1 MKNITLGRTGIT
13 VPQNGFGALPIQ
25 RISTESAVKLL
36 RRAYAGG
43 MRYYDTAR
51 GYTDSEEKLGLAFG
65 NGWLKREE
73 VYIAT
78 KTHALTPEGFWKD
91 LETSLRLLKTD
102 YIDVYQF
109 HNLPRCFRPG
119 DGTGMYECMLE
130 AKRQGKIRHI
140 GASAHKIGVAQ
151 EVAQSG
157 LYEVLQYPLSYIAED
172 IELDLLATCQRNNVG
187 FVCMKGLAG
196 GLITNAR
203 AAMAFVSQFDGL
215 IPIWGI
221 QREKELDDWLSFMD
235 ETPVLDDGLRAFIE
249 RERKE
254 LMGSFCRGCG
264 YCLPC
269 TVGIRISD
277 CNRMSLMI
285 RRAPSEKWLGAPWQA
300 EMAKIETCVDC
311 RQCVSKCPYELDIPN
326 LLRKNLEDYRS
337 VLAGKIKVTD

>member
-1 MKNITLGRTGIT
+1 MKNITLGSTGII

-25 RISTESAVKLL
+25 RISKESAVKLL
-36 RRAYAGG
+36 RRAYEGG
-43 MRYYDTAR
+43 MRYFDTAR

-65 NGWLKREE
+65 DGWLKREE

-78 KTHALTPEGFWKD
+78 KSHSKTPEGLRND

-109 HNLPRCFRPG
+109 HNLSQCYRPG
-119 DGTGMYECMLE
+119 DGTGMYECMEE

-140 GASAHKIGVAQ
+140 GATAHKLGVAW
-151 EVAQSG
+151 EVVESG
-157 LYEVLQYPLSYIAED
+157 LYETLQYPMSYLATD
-172 IELDLLATCQRNNVG
+172 KELELLAACQQHNMG

-221 QREKELDDWLSFMD
+221 QRERELDDWLSFMN
-235 ETPVLDDGLRAFIE
+235 ETPALDEELRAYIAKE
-249 RERKE
+249 RTE

-269 TVGIRISD
+269 TVGIKIND

-285 RRAPSEKWLGAPWQA
+285 RRAPSAKWLGEQWQA
-300 EMAKIETCVDC
+300 EMAKVDNCVDC
-311 RQCVSKCPYELDIPN
+311 RQCVAKCPYELDIPN
-326 LLRKNLEDYRS
+326 LLRKNLEDYRN
-337 VLAGKIKVTD
+337 VLAGKTKVDD

>member
-91 LETSLRLLKTD
+91 LETSLGMLRTD

-151 EVAQSG
+151 EVAESG

-172 IELDLLATCQRNNVG
+172 IELELLATCQRNNVG

-221 QREKELDDWLSFMD
+221 QRERELDEWLSFMD
-235 ETPVLDDGLRAFIE
+235 ETPTLDDELRTFISAE
-249 RERKE
+249 RQE

-269 TVGIRISD
+269 TVGIKISD

-285 RRAPSEKWLGAPWQA
+285 RRAPSADWLSEHWQA
-300 EMAKIETCVDC
+300 EMDKIDECVDC
-311 RQCVSKCPYELDIPN
+311 RLCVSKCPYELDIPN
-326 LLRKNLEDYRS
+326 LLQKNLADYRN
-337 VLAGKIKVTD
+337 VLAGKTKVTE

>member
-1 MKNITLGRTGIT
+1 MKNITLGSTGIT

-25 RISTESAVKLL
+25 RISKENAVKLL
-36 RRAYAGG
+36 RRAYEGG
-43 MRYYDTAR
+43 MRYFDTAR
-51 GYTDSEEKLGLAFG
+51 GYTDSEEKLGAAFG

-73 VYIAT
+73 IYIAT
-78 KTHALTPEGFWKD
+78 KTEAETPEEFWKD
-91 LETSLRLLKTD
+91 LETSLRLLKTE

-119 DGTGMYECMLE
+119 DGTGMYEAMLE
-130 AKRQGKIRHI
+130 AKAQGKVRHI
-140 GASAHKIGVAQ
+140 GASAHKIGVAR
-151 EVAQSG
+151 EVAESG
-157 LYEVLQYPLSYIAED
+157 LYETLQYPMSYLAEEK
-172 IELDLLATCQRNNVG
+172 ELDLLAACQRNNVG

-235 ETPVLDDGLRAFIE
+235 ETPVLDDELRAFIAKA
-249 RERKE
+249 RKE

-269 TVGIRISD
+269 TVGIKISD

-285 RRAPSEKWLGAPWQA
+285 RRAPSAGWLNEYWQA
-300 EMAKIETCVDC
+300 EMEKIEECVEC
-311 RQCVSKCPYELDIPN
+311 RLCVSKCPYELDVPN
-326 LLRKNLEDYRS
+326 LLRKNLEDYRN
-337 VLAGKIKVTD
+337 VLAGRTKVTD

>member
-91 LETSLRLLKTD
+91 LETSLRMLKTD

-221 QREKELDDWLSFMD
+221 QRETELDDCLSFMD

-285 RRAPSEKWLGAPWQA
+285 RRAPSEKWLGEPWQA

-326 LLRKNLEDYRS
+326 LLRKNLEDYRN
-337 VLAGKIKVTD
+337 VLAGKTNVTD

>member
-65 NGWLKREE
+65 DGWLKREE

-221 QREKELDDWLSFMD
+221 QREKELDDCLSFMD

-337 VLAGKIKVTD
+337 VLAGKTKVTD

>member
-1 MKNITLGRTGIT
+1 MKSITLGSTGIT

-25 RISTESAVKLL
+25 RISKENAVKLL
-36 RRAYAGG
+36 RRAYEGG
-43 MRYYDTAR
+43 MRYFDTAR
-51 GYTDSEEKLGLAFG
+51 AYTDSEEKLGMAFG
-65 NGWLKREE
+65 DGWLKRDE

-78 KTHALTPEGFWKD
+78 KSHAKTPEAIAKD

-109 HNLPRCFRPG
+109 HNMSQCYRPG
-119 DGTGMYECMLE
+119 DGTGMYECLVD
-130 AKRQGKIRHI
+130 AKKQGKIRHI
-140 GASAHKIGVAQ
+140 SATTHKLGIAW
-151 EVAQSG
+151 EIMESG
-157 LYEVLQYPLSYIAED
+157 LYETLQYPMSYLAND
-172 IELDLLATCQRNNVG
+172 KELELLAACQQNDVG
-187 FVCMKGLAG
+187 FICMKGLAG

-235 ETPVLDDGLRAFIE
+235 DTPALDDDLRAYIE
-249 RERKE
+249 SERKE

-269 TVGIRISD
+269 TVGIRIND

-285 RRAPSEKWLGAPWQA
+285 RRAPSASWLGENWQT
-300 EMAKIETCVDC
+300 EMEKIEDCVDC
-311 RQCVSKCPYELDIPN
+311 RQCVEKCPYELDIPN
-326 LLRKNLEDYRS
+326 LLRKNLEDYRN
-337 VLAGKIKVTD
+337 VLAGKTRVND

>member
-1 MKNITLGRTGIT
+1 MHTITLGRTGIET
-13 VPQNGFGALPIQ
+13 CWNAFGALPIQ
-25 RISTESAVKLL
+25 RISKENAVKLL
-36 RRAYAGG
+36 RRAYEGG
-43 MRYYDTAR
+43 MRYFDTAR
-51 GYTDSEEKLGLAFG
+51 GYTDSEEKLGAAFG
-65 NGWLKREE
+65 DGWLKREQ

-78 KTHALTPEGFWKD
+78 KTHSKTPEGFWKD

-109 HNLPRCFRPG
+109 HNLSQCYRPG
-119 DGTGMYECMLE
+119 DGTGMYECMVE

-140 GASAHKIGVAQ
+140 GATAHKIGVAR
-151 EVAQSG
+151 EVAESG
-157 LYEVLQYPLSYIAED
+157 LYETLQYPMSYLAEEK
-172 IELDLLATCQRNNVG
+172 ELDLLAACQRNNVG

-221 QREKELDDWLSFMD
+221 QREKELDDWLFFMD
-235 ETPVLDDGLRAFIE
+235 ETPVLDDELRAFIAKA
-249 RERKE
+249 RKE

-269 TVGIRISD
+269 TVGIKISD

-285 RRAPSEKWLGAPWQA
+285 RRAPSAGWLNEYWQA
-300 EMAKIETCVDC
+300 EMEKIEECVEC
-311 RQCVSKCPYELDIPN
+311 RLCVSKCPYELDVPN
-326 LLRKNLEDYRS
+326 LLRKNLEDYRN
-337 VLAGKIKVTD
+337 VLAGRTKVTD

>member
-1 MKNITLGRTGIT
+1 MKTITLGSTGIT

-25 RISTESAVKLL
+25 RISKESAVKLL
-36 RRAYAGG
+36 RRAYEGG
-43 MRYYDTAR
+43 MRYFDTAR
-51 GYTDSEEKLGLAFG
+51 GYTDSEEKLGFAFG
-65 NGWLKREE
+65 DGWLRREQ

-91 LETSLRLLKTD
+91 LETSLRMLKTD

-109 HNLPRCFRPG
+109 HNLPQCFRPG

-130 AKRQGKIRHI
+130 AKHKGKIRHI
-140 GASAHKIGVAQ
+140 GASAHKIGVAR
-151 EVAQSG
+151 EVVESG
-157 LYEVLQYPLSYIAED
+157 LYEALQYPMSYLAQEK
-172 IELDLLATCQRNNVG
+172 ELELLKLCQQRNVG

-196 GLITNAR
+196 GLITNAK

-215 IPIWGI
+215 IPIWGV

-235 ETPVLDDGLRAFIE
+235 ETPTLDDELLSYIE
-249 RERKE
+249 GERRQ

-264 YCLPC
+264 YCMPC
-269 TVGIRISD
+269 TVGIEINN

-285 RRAPSEKWLGAPWQA
+285 RRAPSGKWLGEHWQA
-300 EMAKIETCVDC
+300 QMAKIDQCVDC

-326 LLRKNLEDYRS
+326 LLRKNLEDYRN